1 MISGGYSSRF
11 DTTPVNNGSA
21 NGPIG
26 SAPPRIN
33 LIKRNNPGTIRPGW
47 GTMPLHMNP
56 YPPQPMPLLPPPYV
70 FLVLVS
76 KGSWS
81 CGAW

>member
-26 SAPPRIN
+26 N
-33 LIKRNNPGTIRPGW
+33 NNPGVVRPGW
-47 GTMPLHMNP
+47 GAMPLRMNP